1 MHLVA
6 KVWRKT
12 WKLNFSIPFLMRNAS
27 KNVRNVLTSTIFS
40 LPLKKNISGCDGD
53 SFFITAKSV
62 FEIGILLRDF
72 FVFGV
77 ESNNLDFP
85 SPCKFF
91 L

>member
-6 KVWRKT
+6 KVWRRT

-27 KNVRNVLTSTIFS
+27 KKVRNVLTSTIFS
-40 LPLKKNISGCDGD
+40 LPLKKNISGHDGD
-53 SFFITAKSV
+53 SSFITAKSD
-62 FEIGILLRDF
+62 FEMGIHLRDV

-77 ESNNLDFP
+77 ESNSFDFP
-85 SPCKFF
+85 EPDKSF